1 MCVNTLSVTFLIH
14 LLEKSVNFKFYL
26 NSPVAKLYGN
36 IAGAQACYDGGLTL
50 QCLQTLARLD
60 VPDLDCGVCVAW
72 DQDVVFKLHATGEG
86 LMPR

>member
-26 NSPVAKLYGN
+26 NSLVVAKLYGN
-36 IAGAQACYDGGLTL
+36 IAGATACYDGGLTL

-60 VPDLDCGVCVAW
+60 VPDLDGGVCVA
-72 DQDVVFKLHATGEG
+72 
-86 LMPR
+86 